1 VRAPLN
7 LSAAGATNNGSLD
20 RGRSGKAV
28 GLGGIMHQSR
38 PLAAASAAL
47 VCGSI
52 ASASGVVVQI
62 AGHEGDGK
70 AVIAAVS
77 QSLSTIAA
85 VPLSSSPIA
94 TVPATPAKIAAV
106 PPSPS
111 PTPSAVV
118 SPPPPAKSAPVKRQ
132 DSASQSNSPQTTRL
146 DAFAPAVTAS
156 TTAATTDEAEQPV
169 PAPKKSQKAARS
181 GNERTRGWNDA
192 AGWGRYGH
200 EKPTS
205 SW

>member
-1 VRAPLN
+1 LN
-7 LSAAGATNNGSLD
+7 LFTAGATNNGSLD

-38 PLAAASAAL
+38 PLAAAL

-70 AVIAAVS
+70 SVIAAVS

-85 VPLSSSPIA
+85 IPLSPSPIA
-94 TVPATPAKIAAV
+94 TVPPSPSTIATAPASASTTLSTTV
-106 PPSPS
+106 SPPSP
-111 PTPSAVV
+111 
-118 SPPPPAKSAPVKRQ
+118 AKTAPDKRQ

-156 TTAATTDEAEQPV
+156 TTAATTDLAEQPV
-169 PAPKKSQKAARS
+169 PAPKKSQKAGRS
-181 GNERTRGWNDA
+181 ANERNRGWNDA
-192 AGWGRYGH
+192 AGWGRYAR
-200 EKPTS
+200 ERTTS

>member
-1 VRAPLN
+1 MQW
-7 LSAAGATNNGSLD
+7 
-20 RGRSGKAV
+20 RGWPRLYARLALRLTGVGRDKAV

-62 AGHEGDGK
+62 AGHEADGK
-70 AVIAAVS
+70 SVIAAVS

-85 VPLSSSPIA
+85 VPLSPIA
-94 TVPATPAKIAAV
+94 TVPPHPGT
-106 PPSPS
+106 
-111 PTPSAVV
+111 TPSAVV
-118 SPPPPAKSAPVKRQ
+118 SPPPPAKSAPAVSAPVKRQ
-132 DSASQSNSPQTTRL
+132 DSASPSNSPQTTRL
-146 DAFAPAVTAS
+146 DAFAPPMTAS
-156 TTAATTDEAEQPV
+156 TTAATTDLAEQPA
-169 PAPKKSQKAARS
+169 PAPKKSQKTARS
-181 GNERTRGWNDA
+181 ANERNRSDA
-192 AGWGRYGH
+192 AAWGRYGH